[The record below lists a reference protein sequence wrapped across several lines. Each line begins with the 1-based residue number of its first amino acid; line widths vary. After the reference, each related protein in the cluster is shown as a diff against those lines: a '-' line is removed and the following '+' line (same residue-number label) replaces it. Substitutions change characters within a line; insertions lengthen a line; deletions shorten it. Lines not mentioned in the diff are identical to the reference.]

1 MLKKYGKRAVGRLR
15 KDIREYGVVSILILV
30 YMAVFSILFGTP
42 CPIRLV
48 TGLPCPGCGV
58 TRAAMLL
65 LTGRWQQAW
74 QMNPVIFPIVLA
86 AFYYAMNRYLL
97 GRKAREMKW
106 IIMGIAI
113 MLLAVYM
120 LRIGRYFPDREPYS
134 YLRGNFLERTIPTYR
149 ESLREAFE
157 SAKRIS
163 QS

>member
-1 MLKKYGKRAVGRLR
+1 
-15 KDIREYGVVSILILV
+15 
-30 YMAVFSILFGTP
+30 
-42 CPIRLV
+42 
-48 TGLPCPGCGV
+48 
-58 TRAAMLL
+58 
-65 LTGRWQQAW
+65 
-74 QMNPVIFPIVLA
+74 MNPVIFPIVLA